1 MDIGLYVRVVW
12 RFRFLIALGFAAA
25 CLLATLAVAQLDFKG
40 GVPTLTYRKH
50 ELWMGSQKLLITQKG
65 VPWGRLSLPT
75 TSGSTTSSSS
85 SKGQVFADPSRLASL
100 APFYAQLA
108 NSAAIQRFFPIG
120 SVKATPV
127 VDNSTAYANVLP
139 ILQFNAFAFTP
150 QKADSLAQSA
160 AKLFRNYVT
169 KQQASASIPQGQRVL
184 LQPLTDTMP
193 PLLVQPRKKSLAIVA
208 FVTIMIATLGLAF
221 ILENLRPRERTLV
234 EVAADEPDRRVALE
248 RTA

>member
-1 MDIGLYVRVVW
+1 MDISLYARVIW
-12 RFRFLIALGFAAA
+12 RFRFLVALGFVAA
-25 CLLATLAVAQLDFKG
+25 CGLATLAVAQVDFKG
-40 GVPTLTYRKH
+40 GTPTLTYRKH

-75 TSGSTTSSSS
+75 TSGNTQSSSRS
-85 SKGQVFADPSRLASL
+85 GQVFADPSRLASL

-150 QKADSLAQSA
+150 QKAESLAQSA
-160 AKLFRNYVT
+160 ARLFKNYVT

-221 ILENLRPRERTLV
+221 ILENLRPRERTIV